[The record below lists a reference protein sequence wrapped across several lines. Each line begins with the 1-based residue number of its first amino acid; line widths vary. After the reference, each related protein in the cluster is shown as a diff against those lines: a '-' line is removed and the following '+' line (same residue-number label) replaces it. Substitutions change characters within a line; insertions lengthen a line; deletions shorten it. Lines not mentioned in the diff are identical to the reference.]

1 MRTTNIYTTKGY
13 KPLQLVCSVFPKEV
27 PRELGPLSFHK
38 LCVDMHLN
46 ETKFKKKRFSR
57 VLSHD
62 LYWEN
67 QRYKLRRSIALRDEK
82 HT

>member
-46 ETKFKKKRFSR
+46 ETKFQKKT
-57 VLSHD
+57 VL
-62 LYWEN
+62 
-67 QRYKLRRSIALRDEK
+67 
-82 HT
+82 